1 MCVYIA
7 RHDLKNAY
15 IYIYGIKNCGKYL
28 SLKVV
33 DTPLSLR
40 VVDAPLS
47 LKVVDTHLSLRVVDT
62 PLSLRVVD
70 TPLSPL
76 IHVKYALTRS

>member
-47 LKVVDTHLSLRVVDT
+47 LKVVDT
-62 PLSLRVVD
+62 P
-70 TPLSPL
+70 
-76 IHVKYALTRS
+76 